1 MSIQPQNQGDEE
13 LPLEQD
19 LPLQMPSS
27 NEAEPARAR
36 AQGLSVVNQEIPVAL
51 EHALIRTLAMLQQTN
66 LATVEDCTQ
75 VSAMV
80 KSKWLSGKG
89 ADPVDCLA
97 KLTSGDSEMLEA
109 TVEAISIK
117 LSETLPFQPTRI
129 PFAGRLIAPSS
140 LYEKNP
146 EIELMCRLMLVPVAY
161 AEDLD
166 VLALASINPYFVDAL
181 SPAIADYTLGKI
193 NTQPIISSVR
203 LDYAGWQY
211 MCSKHFREDSE
222 S

>member
-1 MSIQPQNQGDEE
+1 MNTQPENHGDEE

-19 LPLQMPSS
+19 LLPQMSS
-27 NEAEPARAR
+27 SDDSEPVRHGGFA
-36 AQGLSVVNQEIPVAL
+36 VVNQEIPVAL
-51 EHALIRTLAMLQQTN
+51 EHALIRTLAMLQQAN
-66 LATVEDCTQ
+66 LATAEDCTQ

-80 KSKWLSGKG
+80 KAEWIAGRG

-97 KLTSGDSEMLEA
+97 SLTAGDSEMLDA

-117 LSETLPFQPTRI
+117 LAQTLPFQPTRI
-129 PFAGRLIAPSS
+129 PFAGRLIVPSS

-146 EIELMCRLMLVPVAY
+146 DIELMCKLMLVPVAY

-181 SPAIADYTLGKI
+181 TPVIAEYTLAKN

-203 LDYAGWQY
+203 LDYASWQY
-211 MCSKHFREDSE
+211 MCNKHFREDSE

>member
-1 MSIQPQNQGDEE
+1 MSTQPQNQGDEE
-13 LPLEQD
+13 LPLQQD
-19 LPLQMPSS
+19 LLPKVTSTDD
-27 NEAEPARAR
+27 AELTRPK
-36 AQGLSVVNQEIPVAL
+36 GFSVVNQEIPVAL

-66 LATVEDCTQ
+66 LATAEDCSQ

-80 KSKWLSGKG
+80 KSEWLAGKG
-89 ADPVDCLA
+89 ADPVDCLVR
-97 KLTSGDSEMLEA
+97 LTTGDDEMLEA

-117 LSETLPFQPTRI
+117 LAETLPFQPTRI
-129 PFAGRLIAPSS
+129 PFAGKLIAPSS

-146 EIELMCRLMLVPVAY
+146 DIELMCRLMLVPIAY

-181 SPAIADYTLGKI
+181 SPAISDYTMEKN

-203 LDYAGWQY
+203 LDYAGWQH
-211 MCSKHFREDSE
+211 MCSKHFREDSA

>member
-1 MSIQPQNQGDEE
+1 MSIQPQNQGDEQ

-19 LPLQMPSS
+19 LLPQMSS
-27 NEAEPARAR
+27 TDDAEPSRAK
-36 AQGLSVVNQEIPVAL
+36 GFSVVNQEIPVAL

-66 LATVEDCTQ
+66 LATAEDCTQ
-75 VSAMV
+75 VAAMV
-80 KSKWLSGKG
+80 KSKWLAGKG

-97 KLTSGDSEMLEA
+97 RLTTSDSEMLEA
-109 TVEAISIK
+109 TVEAISIR
-117 LSETLPFQPTRI
+117 LAGTLPFQPTRI
-129 PFAGRLIAPSS
+129 PFAGKLIAPSS
-140 LYEKNP
+140 LYEKHP
-146 EIELMCRLMLVPVAY
+146 DIELMCRLMLVPIAY

-181 SPAIADYTLGKI
+181 SPAISDYTMEKN

-203 LDYAGWQY
+203 LDYAGWQQ
-211 MCSKHFREDSE
+211 MCSKHFREDSV

>member
-1 MSIQPQNQGDEE
+1 MSIQPQNQGDEQ

-19 LPLQMPSS
+19 LLPQMSS
-27 NEAEPARAR
+27 TDDAEPSRAK
-36 AQGLSVVNQEIPVAL
+36 GFSVVNQEIPVAL

-66 LATVEDCTQ
+66 LATAEDCTQ
-75 VSAMV
+75 VAAMV
-80 KSKWLSGKG
+80 KSKWLAGKG

-97 KLTSGDSEMLEA
+97 RLTTSDGEMLEA
-109 TVEAISIK
+109 TVEAISIR
-117 LSETLPFQPTRI
+117 LAGTLPFQPTRI
-129 PFAGRLIAPSS
+129 PFAGKLIAPSS

-146 EIELMCRLMLVPVAY
+146 DIELMCRLMLVPIAY

-181 SPAIADYTLGKI
+181 SPAISDYTMEKN

-203 LDYAGWQY
+203 LDYAGWQQ
-211 MCSKHFREDSE
+211 MCSKHFREDSV

>member
-1 MSIQPQNQGDEE
+1 MSTQPHNQGDEQ

-19 LPLQMPSS
+19 LLPQMSS
-27 NEAEPARAR
+27 SDDAKPARN
-36 AQGLSVVNQEIPVAL
+36 QGLSVVNQEIPVAL

-66 LATVEDCTQ
+66 LATAEDCTQ

-80 KSKWLSGKG
+80 KSEWLAGRG

-97 KLTSGDSEMLEA
+97 SLTAGGSEMLDA

-117 LSETLPFQPTRI
+117 LAQTLPFQPTRI
-129 PFAGRLIAPSS
+129 PFAGKLIAPSS

-146 EIELMCRLMLVPVAY
+146 DIELLCRLMLVPIAY

-166 VLALASINPYFVDAL
+166 VLALASINPFFVDAL
-181 SPAIADYTLGKI
+181 APIIAEYTLEKN
-193 NTQPIISSVR
+193 NTKPIISSVR
-203 LDYAGWQY
+203 LDYAGWQC
-211 MCSKHFREDSE
+211 MCSKHFREETE

>member
-1 MSIQPQNQGDEE
+1 MSIQPQNQGDE
-13 LPLEQD
+13 Q
-19 LPLQMPSS
+19 LPLQQDLLPKTTSTDD
-27 NEAEPARAR
+27 AELPRSK
-36 AQGLSVVNQEIPVAL
+36 GFSVVNQEIPVAL

-66 LATVEDCTQ
+66 LATAEDCTQ

-80 KSKWLSGKG
+80 KSEWLAGKG
-89 ADPVDCLA
+89 ADPVDCLVR
-97 KLTSGDSEMLEA
+97 LTTGDNEMLEA

-117 LSETLPFQPTRI
+117 LAETLPFQPTRI
-129 PFAGRLIAPSS
+129 PFAGKLIAPSS

-146 EIELMCRLMLVPVAY
+146 DIELMCRLMLVPIAY

-181 SPAIADYTLGKI
+181 SPAISDYTMEKN

-203 LDYAGWQY
+203 LDYTGWQH
-211 MCSKHFREDSE
+211 MCGKHFRKDSE

>member
-27 NEAEPARAR
+27 KEAEPARAR

-80 KSKWLSGKG
+80 SRSGYQG
-89 ADPVDCLA
+89 RIA
-97 KLTSGDSEMLEA
+97 
-109 TVEAISIK
+109 
-117 LSETLPFQPTRI
+117 LP
-129 PFAGRLIAPSS
+129 S
-140 LYEKNP
+140 
-146 EIELMCRLMLVPVAY
+146 
-161 AEDLD
+161 
-166 VLALASINPYFVDAL
+166 
-181 SPAIADYTLGKI
+181 
-193 NTQPIISSVR
+193 
-203 LDYAGWQY
+203 
-211 MCSKHFREDSE
+211 
-222 S
+222 